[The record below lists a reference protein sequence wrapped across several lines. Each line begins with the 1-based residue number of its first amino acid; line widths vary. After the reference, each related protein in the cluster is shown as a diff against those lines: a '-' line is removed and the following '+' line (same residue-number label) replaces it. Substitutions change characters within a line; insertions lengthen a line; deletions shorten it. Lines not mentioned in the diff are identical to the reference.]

1 MTANRAAI
9 ASARRWVVKIGSA
22 LLTDEG
28 KLLDRGVIDRLVAD
42 VATLRQRGCEVVLVS
57 SGAVAAGIV
66 RLGMTE
72 RPRDL
77 HALQAAAA
85 VGQTALVRAY
95 EDALAPHDILS
106 AQVLLSHA
114 DVIARDR
121 YLNARGTLNTLLSM
135 GVLPIVNEN
144 DTVVTDEIRLGDND
158 TLAALV
164 VNLIDADALLIL
176 TDQQGLFD
184 RNPREH
190 SDAVLISEA
199 DVSDS
204 QLDTMVGGSGAFG
217 RGGMLTKLSAA
228 RLAARSG
235 AMTVIAHG
243 RTPAVVAA
251 VARGDA
257 LGTLLSTERRPQSAR
272 KQWLAS
278 LMHAKGALVLDAG
291 AVAGISKMG
300 RSLLPIGVVS
310 IQGEFERGDLVQCI
324 DENGHEI
331 ARGLVNYRAAEAR
344 LLTKVTSSEI
354 EARLGY
360 GGDVEMIHRDNL
372 VQV

>member
-1 MTANRAAI
+1 M
-9 ASARRWVVKIGSA
+9 V
-22 LLTDEG
+22 
-28 KLLDRGVIDRLVAD
+28 
-42 VATLRQRGCEVVLVS
+42 
-57 SGAVAAGIV
+57 
-66 RLGMTE
+66 
-72 RPRDL
+72 
-77 HALQAAAA
+77 
-85 VGQTALVRAY
+85 
-95 EDALAPHDILS
+95 
-106 AQVLLSHA
+106 
-114 DVIARDR
+114 
-121 YLNARGTLNTLLSM
+121 
-135 GVLPIVNEN
+135 PIVNEN